1 MSIEEAETVG
11 EIIAQPIKVEH
22 PAVHEDGVWF
32 GLDEAEYHA
41 AFALSAS
48 GIKNL
53 RISTLDFWARSVL
66 NPDYEDEDTE
76 AMKIGR
82 AYDRRITEGKERFYQ
97 QYASAL
103 ASEDLEGAL
112 KTVEDITEELT
123 ERGIAFK
130 KSAKKPELV
139 ELLKQHAPEIPF
151 HADLI
156 ERHAKANEGK
166 ELLSADL
173 IHRIEVA
180 AAMIEK
186 HPQLG
191 KAFSGGHAQVSIFWH
206 DRETGIPMKAR
217 LDYLKPR
224 AVVDLKTVGN
234 EIGAPIDKAVAR
246 AVASYKYHVQ
256 SRLYLDAA
264 DEARRMIRKNEL
276 AVHGEVDTA
285 FINALLAAEER
296 TFLFVFQ
303 AKGIAPVAVGKVLP
317 HGLTLDLARVEIDQA
332 KATFA
337 RAWETYGPDPWLDI
351 REVGTFDSTEFPA
364 WISD

>member
-1 MSIEEAETVG
+1 MSIEDIETVG
-11 EIIAQPIKVEH
+11 EIIAKPIKVDH

-32 GLDEAEYHA
+32 GLDENEYHA

-97 QYASAL
+97 QYAAAL
-103 ASEDLEGAL
+103 ATEDLEGAL

-156 ERHAKANEGK
+156 ERHEAANKGK

-191 KAFSGGHAQVSIFWH
+191 KAFTGGYAQVSIFWH
-206 DRETGIPMKAR
+206 DRETGVPMKAR
-217 LDYLKPR
+217 MDYLKPR
-224 AVVDLKTVGN
+224 AIVDLKTFENMMQMPVN
-234 EIGAPIDKAVAR
+234 RAIAR
-246 AVASYKYHVQ
+246 AVANQKYHIQ
-256 SRLYLDAA
+256 AALYLQGAR
-264 DEARRMIRKNEL
+264 EARSLIRQGRIF
-276 AVHGEVDTA
+276 GEADKA
-285 FINALLAAEER
+285 FLGALEGAEEQ

-303 AKGIAPVAVGKVLP
+303 QKGIAPLARGKVLAEC
-317 HGLTLDLARVEIDQA
+317 LTLDLGRHEIAQA
-332 KATFA
+332 KAVFA
-337 RAWETYGPDPWLDI
+337 RCWQTYGTDPWLDI
-351 REVGTFDSTEFPA
+351 AEVETFDSTEFPA
-364 WISD
+364 FIAD